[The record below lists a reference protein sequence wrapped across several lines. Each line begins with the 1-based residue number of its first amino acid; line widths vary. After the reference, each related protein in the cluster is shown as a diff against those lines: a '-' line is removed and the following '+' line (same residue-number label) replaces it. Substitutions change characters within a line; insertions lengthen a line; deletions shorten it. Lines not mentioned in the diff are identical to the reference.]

1 MPLSRNRSRL
11 LRRVIGHI
19 AYIASILVSAYSE
32 HARKIITAIVDF
44 IVSKILFVIMLLVI
58 SPFVYK
64 ILYKIYC
71 RWRPYSEPSFV
82 LVRRG
87 SLEFRGGEKTDTR
100 KPCHAINKREHPVV
114 DVTREDAESYC
125 CWLNAFFGGTEIYR
139 LPNELEWERAARGTR
154 GRKFP
159 WRRQKFSVRKCNSAE
174 SKKGDTTPVDYY
186 ESGRSR
192 CGCYDMVG
200 NVSEWTSS
208 NDEYGLAVVR
218 GSSYETDRKRS
229 NCFFHILH
237 PPDTVSDSIGFR
249 VAREDNSRDS

>member
-1 MPLSRNRSRL
+1 VTNKQYKQFINATGHRTPLYWN
-11 LRRVIGHI
+11 GND
-19 AYIASILVSAYSE
+19 YS
-32 HARKIITAIVDF
+32 
-44 IVSKILFVIMLLVI
+44 
-58 SPFVYK
+58 
-64 ILYKIYC
+64 
-71 RWRPYSEPSFV
+71 
-82 LVRRG
+82 
-87 SLEFRGGEKTDTR
+87 
-100 KPCHAINKREHPVV
+100 INKREHPVV